1 MRNIQRL
8 EQRAQDFYEGKLL
21 IYSKAWK
28 RRPEG
33 ADKPVWELCLY
44 RHSAWMR
51 RHGQPA
57 GTRGQ
62 YFLPRW
68 ANERGDLHH
77 MIWFGLYFAARH
89 WTYVELINT
98 QHGQVVSLPL

>member
-33 ADKPVWELCLY
+33 ADKPVWELCL
-44 RHSAWMR
+44 
-51 RHGQPA
+51 
-57 GTRGQ
+57 
-62 YFLPRW
+62 
-68 ANERGDLHH
+68 
-77 MIWFGLYFAARH
+77 
-89 WTYVELINT
+89 
-98 QHGQVVSLPL
+98 